1 MTTSAGDSYADI
13 AGVLDGYW
21 HLVTWMVSPADGKI
35 YKIKD
40 QALLGNDN
48 LAAGNGLLNTAY
60 LNIGSGGAFTLDY
73 FKYER
78 RVLPADEYQHAWDI
92 VQGLINGS
100 AYPEVGCGLGQYW
113 AFIRLA
119 QYFFASKR
127 RRPPGPSWTT
137 GSPGSTPIVFKGVG
151 MAFPRRS
158 DHHTVNS

>member
-1 MTTSAGDSYADI
+1 
-13 AGVLDGYW
+13 
-21 HLVTWMVSPADGKI
+21 MVSPADAKI

-60 LNIGSGGAFTLDY
+60 LNIGSGGAFSLDY

-92 VQGLINGS
+92 VQGNLNGS

-113 AFIRLA
+113 AFYRLA
-119 QYFFASKR
+119 QYFFASNDAAAWEIL
-127 RRPPGPSWTT
+127 GNWLTWLNENGT
-137 GSPGSTPIVFKGVG
+137 EDT
-151 MAFPRRS
+151 
-158 DHHTVNS
+158 